1 MFYKVFLL
9 CFSFPA
15 TYIPINL
22 ISPSEKEAAINHIR
36 KYVNTNHNLF
46 TLTLVMMVYQTPGET
61 TTKKSAISFSHL
73 VL

>member
-9 CFSFPA
+9 CLSFPA
-15 TYIPINL
+15 TYTIPINL

-46 TLTLVMMVYQTPGET
+46 TLTLVDSPGET
-61 TTKKSAISFSHL
+61 TTQKPQYHL
-73 VL
+73 VI